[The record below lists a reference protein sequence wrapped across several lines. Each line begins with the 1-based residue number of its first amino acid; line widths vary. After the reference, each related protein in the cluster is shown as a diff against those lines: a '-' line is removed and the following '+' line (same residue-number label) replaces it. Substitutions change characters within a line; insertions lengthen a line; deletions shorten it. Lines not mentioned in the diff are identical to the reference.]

1 MATKKSGGAKSG
13 ARIGRAKP
21 TMSKAGV
28 TANRNR
34 RYGCGG
40 KLKSK

>member
-1 MATKKSGGAKSG
+1 MACKSNKMASGGK
-13 ARIGRAKP
+13 IKRAKA
-21 TMSKAGV
+21 TTSKAGV
-28 TANRNR
+28 TKNRNR